1 MAKIY
6 MGNGGFRGVSEIRQD
21 RRAALRAMPQKKPLV
36 YMGGGV
42 STHVVLASGGISR
55 GGVVSVRSER
65 ATSEKPKVE
74 RAAVPVLREVK
85 MVGREARVIEPP
97 KVEPKG
103 LTEAEKRA
111 VEFFAAVEERRA
123 AEAVEAMPREPNLAA
138 AVDWNPPKAVDA
150 VGVYAPAKVEE
161 AAIEPQTEPPTM
173 AVIPELPLGESLVS
187 EEPMDGRRK
196 RRRGK
201 KNRPTKSTEVSEEKR
216 QEFQA
221 ALEAASDAA
230 ASAG

>member
-21 RRAALRAMPQKKPLV
+21 RKAALRAMPQKKPLV

-65 ATSEKPKVE
+65 TTSEKPKVE
-74 RAAVPVLREVK
+74 RAAAVPVLREVK

-111 VEFFAAVEERRA
+111 AEFFAAVEERRA
-123 AEAVEAMPREPNLAA
+123 AEAVEAKPTEG
-138 AVDWNPPKAVDA
+138 DE
-150 VGVYAPAKVEE
+150 AKVEE
-161 AAIEPQTEPPTM
+161 PKQETVEPKSEPPTM
-173 AVIPELPLGESLVS
+173 AVIPELPLGESSVT

-196 RRRGK
+196 RRHGK
-201 KNRPTKSTEVSEEKR
+201 KNRAPKSTEVSEEKR
-216 QEFQA
+216 QEFQE

-230 ASAG
+230 ASVG